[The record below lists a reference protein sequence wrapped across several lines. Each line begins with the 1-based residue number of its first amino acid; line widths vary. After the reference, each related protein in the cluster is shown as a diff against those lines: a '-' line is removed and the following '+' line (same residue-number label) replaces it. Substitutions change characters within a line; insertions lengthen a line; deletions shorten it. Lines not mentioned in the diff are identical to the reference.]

1 MPMNQN
7 PNQNPKHENY
17 QWERFKYKVKKFLTN
32 PDIALG
38 FFLGSSFT
46 SVVWLIIQIYAE
58 R

>member
-1 MPMNQN
+1 MNQN
-7 PNQNPKHENY
+7 PNQNQKHENY